1 MLCLWYHGSALSL
14 NQSNMT
20 HPWHGV
26 EVGDEVPEVV
36 NCIIEIPKGSRLKYE
51 LDKKSGLLR
60 LDRVLF
66 SAVFYPE
73 NYGFIPQTYC
83 DDNDPLDIVLIS
95 EAPIQPLT
103 IVEAKVIGVMQMLD
117 SGEADDK
124 IIAVALNDMSVNYI
138 NNIDQLPPHFI
149 VELKN
154 FFEEYKKLEKNKE
167 VKVQEFQNKK
177 VAYEII
183 RKSVEAYKKKGFKV

>member
-1 MLCLWYHGSALSL
+1 
-14 NQSNMT
+14 MT

-26 EVGDEVPEVV
+26 EVGDSAPEIV
-36 NCIIEIPKGSRLKYE
+36 NCIIEIPKGSRSKYE
-51 LDKKSGLLR
+51 LDKKSGLLK

-73 NYGFIPQTYC
+73 SYGFIPQTYC

-124 IIAVALNDMSVNYI
+124 IIAVALNDMSVNHI
-138 NNIDQLPPHFI
+138 DDIDQLAPHFI

-183 RKSVEAYKKKGFKV
+183 RKSIEGYKNKFKA

>member
-1 MLCLWYHGSALSL
+1 LLCLWYHGSALSL

>member
-1 MLCLWYHGSALSL
+1 
-14 NQSNMT
+14 MT

>member
-1 MLCLWYHGSALSL
+1 
-14 NQSNMT
+14 MT

-26 EVGDEVPEVV
+26 EVGDKAPKIV
-36 NCIIEIPKGSRLKYE
+36 NCIIEIPKESRLKYE
-51 LDKKSGLLR
+51 LDKKSGLLK

-124 IIAVALNDMSVNYI
+124 IIAVALNDMSVNHI
-138 NNIDQLPPHFI
+138 DDIDQLAPHFI

-154 FFEEYKKLEKNKE
+154 FFEEYKKLEKNKS
-167 VKVQEFQNKK
+167 VKVKEFQNKK

-183 RKSVEAYKKKGFKV
+183 KKSIAGYKKKNFKA

>member
-1 MLCLWYHGSALSL
+1 
-14 NQSNMT
+14 MT

-183 RKSVEAYKKKGFKV
+183 RKSVEVYKKKGFKV

>member
-1 MLCLWYHGSALSL
+1 MK
-14 NQSNMT
+14 NMT

-26 EVGDEVPEVV
+26 DVGELAPEVV
-36 NCIIEIPKGSRLKYE
+36 NCIIEIPKESRLKYE
-51 LDKKSGLLR
+51 LDKKSGLLK

-95 EAPIQPLT
+95 ESAIQPLT

-117 SGEADDK
+117 SGESDDK
-124 IIAVALNDMSVNYI
+124 IIAVAANDMSVNHI
-138 NNIDQLPPHFI
+138 NDIDQLPPHFI

-154 FFEEYKKLEKNKE
+154 FFEQYKKLEKNKD
-167 VKVQEFQNKK
+167 VKVKEFQNKK

-183 RKSVEAYKKKGFKV
+183 KKSIRLYKESKF